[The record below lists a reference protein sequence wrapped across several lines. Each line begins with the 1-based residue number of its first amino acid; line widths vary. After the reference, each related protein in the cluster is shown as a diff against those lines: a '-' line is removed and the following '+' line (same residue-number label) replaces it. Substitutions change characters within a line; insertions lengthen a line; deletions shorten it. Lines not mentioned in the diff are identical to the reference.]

1 MNFLKAT
8 QHSRYL
14 YLLVILVSVSS
25 GLFAQDIHFS
35 QFYNAPFQRSP
46 ALTGVFDG
54 DMRFAVNYRA
64 QWYDVPITYRTA
76 YGGFDK
82 RFSGKEGSPNFFSL
96 GVVFNYDHAG
106 DAKLSN
112 TQLGLNGSYTHKIA
126 ATQFLTAGL
135 QLAGYQ
141 RAFSDVDLR
150 FDDQYNGK
158 FYDPALPNNE
168 TFDSKNAF
176 YGDFSAGL
184 NWHFKSNKDKTRSNG
199 SARKSRTNIDIG
211 GGLFHINQP
220 KRNFYDQDD
229 FRYPMRFNFYG
240 IGIFEIA
247 QRLDLMVNAMGQYQ
261 TPYREHVINGGVKVH
276 FNNILTHEWAMGLGI
291 GYRFNNGF
299 NNGDA
304 LIPYFQLN
312 INSWQF
318 GLSYDLNISEFD
330 VATGGLG
337 GPEFSL
343 IYIFKKAIPV
353 PICPTC
359 PTYL

>member
-8 QHSRYL
+8 LHSRYL
-14 YLLVILVSVSS
+14 YLFVFLVSVS

-54 DMRFAVNYRA
+54 DTRFTVNYRS

-82 RFSGKEGSPNFFSL
+82 RFAGKNGSPNFFSF

-112 TQLGLNGSYTHKIA
+112 MQLGLNGSYTQKITS
-126 ATQFLTAGL
+126 TQFLTAGI
-135 QLAGYQ
+135 QIAGYQ
-141 RAFSDVDLR
+141 RAFSDDDLR

-158 FYDPALPNNE
+158 FYDPAMPNNE
-168 TFDSKNAF
+168 TFDNKNVF

-220 KRNFYDQDD
+220 KRNFYDQDE
-229 FRYPMRFNFYG
+229 FKYPMRFNFYG
-240 IGIFEIA
+240 IGIFEVG
-247 QRLDLMVNAMGQYQ
+247 QRVDLMVNAMGQYQ
-261 TPYREHVINGGVKVH
+261 SPYQEHVINGGAKFH
-276 FNNILTHEWAMGLGI
+276 FNNILTHEWAMGIGM

-312 INSWQF
+312 VNSWQF
-318 GLSYDLNISEFD
+318 GLSYDLNISKFD

-343 IYIFKKAIPV
+343 IYIFKKAEGT

>member
-8 QHSRYL
+8 LYRYL
-14 YLLVILVSVSS
+14 CLFVTLVSVS
-25 GLFAQDIHFS
+25 GLSAQDIHFS

-54 DMRFAVNYRA
+54 EMRFAVNYRS

-82 RFSGKEGSPNFFSL
+82 RFARKGENPNFFSL

-112 TQLGLNGSYTHKIA
+112 MQLGLNGSYTHQLAKA
-126 ATQFLTAGL
+126 HYLTAGL

-141 RAFSDVDLR
+141 RAFSDDDLR

-158 FYDPALPNNE
+158 FYDPTLPNNE
-168 TFDSKNAF
+168 SFDKKSIL

-184 NWHFKSNKDKTRSNG
+184 NWHFKSKNIKQRSNG
-199 SARKSRTNIDIG
+199 SDRHSRTNFDIG

-229 FRYPMRFNFYG
+229 FKYPMRFNFYG
-240 IGIFEIA
+240 IGIFEIGT
-247 QRLDLMVNAMGQYQ
+247 RLDLMLNFMGQYQ
-261 TPYREHVINGGVKVH
+261 NPYREHVMNGGLKFH
-276 FNNILTHEWAMGLGI
+276 FNDDLGQDFALGFGV

-304 LIPYFQLN
+304 VIPYFQLN
-312 INSWQF
+312 VKSWQF
-318 GLSYDLNISEFD
+318 GLSYDLNISKFD

-343 IYIFKKAIPV
+343 IYIFKKPDGL

>member
-8 QHSRYL
+8 LLRRYF
-14 YLLVILVSVSS
+14 YLFVFLSSVSS
-25 GLFAQDIHFS
+25 VFAQDIHFS
-35 QFYNAPFQRSP
+35 QFFNAPFQRSP

-54 DMRFAVNYRA
+54 DMRFALNYRS

-82 RFSGKEGSPNFFSL
+82 RFHRKDGSANFFSL
-96 GVVFNYDHAG
+96 GIVFNYDHAG
-106 DAKLSN
+106 DSKLSN
-112 TQLGLNGSYTHKIA
+112 LQLGLNGSYTHKL
-126 ATQFLTAGL
+126 TSNQFLTAGL
-135 QLAGYQ
+135 QVAGYQ
-141 RAFSDVDLR
+141 RAFSDEDLR
-150 FDDQYNGK
+150 FDDQFNGK

-168 TFDSKNAF
+168 SFDNKSIL

-184 NWHFKSNKDKTRSNG
+184 NWHFKSDKDKTRSNG
-199 SARKSRTNIDIG
+199 SHRKSRTNINFG
-211 GGLFHINQP
+211 AGVFHINQP
-220 KRNFYDQDD
+220 KRNFYDEDD
-229 FRYPMRFNFYG
+229 FRYPIRFNVYG
-240 IGIFEIA
+240 MGIFEVA
-247 QRLDLMVNAMGQYQ
+247 QRMDLMVNAVGQYQ
-261 TPYREHVINGGVKVH
+261 SPYREHVLNGGLKFH
-276 FNNILTHEWAMGLGI
+276 FNNLLTQEWAMGVGF

-312 INSWQF
+312 INGWQF
-318 GLSYDLNISEFD
+318 GLSYDLNISAFD

-343 IYIFKKAIPV
+343 IYIFKKAIAH